1 MASPVPIRSVV
12 SPEEGR
18 YVDMRGITKNVMEFY
33 GVKTVLDSNGNPSS
47 QSYVYPSGGIK
58 TRYWPKSFS
67 TSGKMDE
74 LFGMNLWSSGASK
87 KVTVVEGELDALSA
101 YQMLYNPSYTNPV
114 VSFPS
119 GTPSKSLWEKCTP
132 WLDGFDQIIVSV
144 DGDETGDALA
154 KKIHQIFPNKTY
166 RLDHSKF
173 KDANEFLQAGAKKEY
188 QSAWWNAPK
197 YTPDNV
203 LNSSGQFLDLFRNSP
218 VHQYIPTGIQAL
230 DDKIMGLMQ
239 GHFTVIK
246 APTGVGKSLAPGA
259 PVIKADGSVVRADEV
274 QVGDKL
280 LGPDGSPRNVT
291 DVNLQSGPMYRI
303 TPVKGDPFE
312 CNADHIL
319 SLKHTSTGEVCNVV
333 LTEYLTWAKS
343 KKCLWKLW
351 RSEAIQSFDSP
362 TDPSVKADSA
372 YFLGVYLGDGR
383 AAFPEL
389 SLGIKKEGV
398 LQHLLD
404 IGLEPLRRSFDR
416 GCHIVG
422 FSKKTNYG
430 QLAMECVDG
439 VRHIP
444 DRFKLAPAPIRLSV
458 LAGLL
463 DTDGS
468 VTSCS
473 AGAEITQKSR
483 RLSDDILFVAR
494 SLGLAAY
501 QKEKVVNGE
510 SYWRV
515 QISGDL
521 TCIPCLRLKFNPRK
535 QIKSVL
541 KTGFSVDPIGDG
553 TYRGIA
559 LDGDHLFLLGD
570 FTVTHNTEV
579 MRLLEYRLF
588 QEKVPFASWHL
599 EETKLRTLLG
609 LVSYHLNQNVTR
621 KDLIDELG
629 VEDLV
634 ETAIGELT
642 SDEKIY
648 QFFLQD
654 HQGADDLIDMIRFF
668 ASACDVRYVFFE
680 PIQDVISGTEDSKE
694 AALAD
699 LSVRLSKLA
708 AELNVGIVT
717 IAHTN
722 DNGETKYC
730 KMIGQ
735 RASVILDIHRD
746 KDSDDPLERNT
757 TYITVEKN
765 RPCAEVGSGGKLRFN
780 SDSFT
785 LKEIM

>member
-18 YVDMRGITKNVMEFY
+18 YVDMRGISKNVMEFY
-33 GVKTVLDSNGNPSS
+33 DVKTVLDSNGTPSS
-47 QSYVYPSGGIK
+47 QTYVYPSGGIK

-74 LFGMNLWSSGASK
+74 LFGMNLWSSGAAK

-246 APTGVGKSLAPGA
+246 APTGVGK
-259 PVIKADGSVVRADEV
+259 
-274 QVGDKL
+274 
-280 LGPDGSPRNVT
+280 
-291 DVNLQSGPMYRI
+291 
-303 TPVKGDPFE
+303 
-312 CNADHIL
+312 
-319 SLKHTSTGEVCNVV
+319 
-333 LTEYLTWAKS
+333 
-343 KKCLWKLW
+343 
-351 RSEAIQSFDSP
+351 
-362 TDPSVKADSA
+362 
-372 YFLGVYLGDGR
+372 
-383 AAFPEL
+383 
-389 SLGIKKEGV
+389 
-398 LQHLLD
+398 
-404 IGLEPLRRSFDR
+404 
-416 GCHIVG
+416 
-422 FSKKTNYG
+422 
-430 QLAMECVDG
+430 
-439 VRHIP
+439 
-444 DRFKLAPAPIRLSV
+444 
-458 LAGLL
+458 
-463 DTDGS
+463 
-468 VTSCS
+468 
-473 AGAEITQKSR
+473 
-483 RLSDDILFVAR
+483 
-494 SLGLAAY
+494 
-501 QKEKVVNGE
+501 
-510 SYWRV
+510 
-515 QISGDL
+515 
-521 TCIPCLRLKFNPRK
+521 
-535 QIKSVL
+535 
-541 KTGFSVDPIGDG
+541 
-553 TYRGIA
+553 
-559 LDGDHLFLLGD
+559 
-570 FTVTHNTEV
+570 TEV

-722 DNGETKYC
+722 DHGETKYC

-765 RPCAEVGSGGKLRFN
+765 RPCAEVGSAGKLRFN